1 MGIFIVLTFLFGV
14 GVLMAGGGMGAYG
27 PSYHTG
33 MTLVLLL
40 VILHFALIQP
50 ILKKMRGALEAG
62 GDPGQARPLQKR
74 IAMATGIGHLLWL
87 VTLVLMFWPRFG
99 AALQAM

>member
-1 MGIFIVLTFLFGV
+1 
-14 GVLMAGGGMGAYG
+14 
-27 PSYHTG
+27 
-33 MTLVLLL
+33 LLL